1 MRKRVRAEAERVGSA
16 LAHGMRNPF
25 RFLTLLILPNPIVQR
40 WNQRGVQKTRTAR
53 AEARKRTA
61 PDRRMAEAPLRGR
74 ERASGKLRDK
84 KGRGT
89 HEVEVLLVEVA
100 PAATDE
106 SEPVA
111 TAPTPPGMTAIPLA
125 GVAPVDPMAS
135 ALNAAKDCVT
145 VVFSVWTSSE

>member
-1 MRKRVRAEAERVGSA
+1 M
-16 LAHGMRNPF
+16 
-25 RFLTLLILPNPIVQR
+25 
-40 WNQRGVQKTRTAR
+40 
-53 AEARKRTA
+53 
-61 PDRRMAEAPLRGR
+61 
-74 ERASGKLRDK
+74 
-84 KGRGT
+84 
-89 HEVEVLLVEVA
+89 EVLLVEVA

-135 ALNAAKDCVT
+135 ALNAAKDCVP